1 MGINSLI
8 IQTTKRNKE
17 QAIKPHKPMNVRKIP
32 LNKMR
37 QKQARVRQAD
47 AVDSIRPI
55 TQALQIA
62 PRALQAQ
69 DKAMVV
75 KNADSQRTAA

>member
-1 MGINSLI
+1 MS
-8 IQTTKRNKE
+8 
-17 QAIKPHKPMNVRKIP
+17 VRKIP

-62 PRALQAQ
+62 PQALQAQ
-69 DKAMVV
+69 KAMVV